1 MNEQIS
7 PSGNDFT
14 PTPAKKPRSFRPI
27 FIGLGI
33 VVVIFVLWFIYLV
46 FFSPDAR
53 RDFETRK
60 NYNQA
65 MKAIGAYEEAM
76 QNDVYGGKTPQET
89 LNLFISALEKEDIEL
104 ASKYFILR
112 SDGSPDLRWLEGI
125 KKIKEE
131 NGLGIIISDL
141 KSAKMVEQDVN
152 LKTTWFSVFDEQENI
167 SKEILLKFN
176 QYSGIWKI
184 ESL

>member
-7 PSGNDFT
+7 PGGSDFNPT
-14 PTPAKKPRSFRPI
+14 PTKKPRSFRLI

-65 MKAIGAYEEAM
+65 MKAINEYEKAM
-76 QNDVYGGKTPQET
+76 QNDTYGGKTPQET

-112 SDGSPDLRWLEGI
+112 DDGSQNLQWLDGLRKAKEGNKILEMIGFLKNAKSAGSSMDGYFGFEI
-125 KKIKEE
+125 RDEKK
-131 NGLGIIISDL
+131 NLISDL
-141 KSAKMVEQDVN
+141 GMV
-152 LKTTWFSVFDEQENI
+152 
-167 SKEILLKFN
+167 FN
-176 QYSGIWKI
+176 KYSGVWKI
-184 ESL
+184 ESM